1 MVRGKYRS
9 KATFC
14 TKNYQNLMTELGE
27 RSIWIFESCIL
38 HVFHWFLYS
47 NLWFLYTDHSKVTI
61 EKSTKNMQN
70 ATFKN
75 SNRSF
80 SELRHQILI
89 IFGAKC
95 SFTPVL
101 STYQLL
107 SKSYD
112 WQKRYFEKKCLSLNR
127 FEQNCGFS
135 RADFDTKPRF
145 C

>member
-1 MVRGKYRS
+1 MTREKYTS

-14 TKNYQNLMTELGE
+14 IKNYPNLMMELGE
-27 RSIWIFESCIL
+27 RSIWNFQSCIL
-38 HVFHWFLYS
+38 HVDGDVLS
-47 NLWFLYTDHSKVTI
+47 IVTI
-61 EKSTKNMQN
+61 NQNWGKWENINVNMQN

-75 SNRSF
+75 SNRPF

-107 SKSYD
+107 SKFYD
-112 WQKRYFEKKCLSLNR
+112 KQKRYFERNWFLLNR
-127 FEQNCGFS
+127 FGQICGFWK
-135 RADFDTKPRF
+135 ADFDPKPRF
-145 C
+145 RP

>member
-1 MVRGKYRS
+1 
-9 KATFC
+9 
-14 TKNYQNLMTELGE
+14 
-27 RSIWIFESCIL
+27 
-38 HVFHWFLYS
+38 
-47 NLWFLYTDHSKVTI
+47 
-61 EKSTKNMQN
+61 MQN

-107 SKSYD
+107 SKSYNK
-112 WQKRYFEKKCLSLNR
+112 QKLYFEKNWFLLNR
-127 FEQNCGFS
+127 FGQNCGVAKAGGYVPMHQICINNRDIAISVRNESKHCIKSLRPVFGGNRS
-135 RADFDTKPRF
+135 SICMGHSTEVQPPNNLETDPLTEAVLQQQNRPAK
-145 C
+145 